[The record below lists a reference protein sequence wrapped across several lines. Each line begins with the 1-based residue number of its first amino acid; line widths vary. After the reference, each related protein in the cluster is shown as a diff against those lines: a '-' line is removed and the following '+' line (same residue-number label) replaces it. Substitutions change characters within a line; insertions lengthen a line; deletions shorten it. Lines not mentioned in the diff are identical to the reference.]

1 MEKEE
6 REEDG
11 IRGDGGQ
18 NRPVPGCGD
27 VILLVEV
34 GCDEMELRSDPPSAA
49 KVAESC
55 RATGSENEVG
65 GGSAPECGDEL
76 LAEFD
81 CDERFPPPLPQPVAW
96 REEDGVRGATGSEN
110 EVGGGSAPECGDEL
124 LAEFD
129 CDEQSDEPDLCLFIF
144 RSGRTLPVSDM
155 VPNFSSRSMSAA

>member
-1 MEKEE
+1 LEKEE

-11 IRGDGGQ
+11 IRGDEGQ
-18 NRPVPGCGD
+18 NILVPGCGD

-34 GCDEMELRSDPPSAA
+34 GCDEIELRADPPSAA

-55 RATGSENEVG
+55 R
-65 GGSAPECGDEL
+65 
-76 LAEFD
+76 
-81 CDERFPPPLPQPVAW
+81 
-96 REEDGVRGATGSEN
+96 ATGSEN

>member
-18 NRPVPGCGD
+18 NILVPGCGD

-34 GCDEMELRSDPPSAA
+34 GCDEIELRADPPSAA

-65 GGSAPECGDEL
+65 GGSALEECGDEP
-76 LAEFD
+76 LADVD
-81 CDERFPPPLPQPVAW
+81 CDE
-96 REEDGVRGATGSEN
+96 N
-110 EVGGGSAPECGDEL
+110 EQFE
-124 LAEFD
+124 EFD
-129 CDEQSDEPDLCLFIF
+129 FCLL
-144 RSGRTLPVSDM
+144 GRTLPDSERVLNS
-155 VPNFSSRSMSAA
+155 SSRLSSAA

>member
-1 MEKEE
+1 VAW

-11 IRGDGGQ
+11 VRG
-18 NRPVPGCGD
+18 
-27 VILLVEV
+27 
-34 GCDEMELRSDPPSAA
+34 
-49 KVAESC
+49 
-55 RATGSENEVG
+55 ATGSENEVG